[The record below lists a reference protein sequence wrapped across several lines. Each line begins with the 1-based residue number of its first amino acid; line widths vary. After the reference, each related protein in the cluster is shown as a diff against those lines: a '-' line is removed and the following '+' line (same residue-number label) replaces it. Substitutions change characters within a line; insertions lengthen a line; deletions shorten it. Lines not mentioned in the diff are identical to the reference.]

1 MLDELR
7 LLFRILSARSIAR
20 RYLVTNGFDG
30 GVAMLGL
37 LMGFRVG
44 PEVVLEVVVGAC
56 LATAVALGM
65 SGLTSAYI
73 SEAAEKQKEL
83 RELETAMLADLEQSA
98 HGRAARLMPVAIAL
112 VNGLSPFVIAL
123 LIMLPLWLGG
133 AGVAMPLPPLDASI
147 AVAFAAAFLLGVFV
161 GTISETFWLWAGLR
175 ATAVAGA
182 TAALILL
189 LAPR

>member
-7 LLFRILSARSIAR
+7 LLFRILRARSIAR

-44 PEVVLEVVVGAC
+44 PEVTLEVVVGAC

-133 AGVAMPLPPLDASI
+133 AGVEMPLPPLDASI

>member
-7 LLFRILSARSIAR
+7 LLFRILRARSIAR

-44 PEVVLEVVVGAC
+44 PDVALEVVVGAC
-56 LATAVALGM
+56 LATALALGM

-83 RELETAMLADLEQSA
+83 HELETAMLADLEQSA

-123 LIMLPLWLGG
+123 MIMLPLWLGG
-133 AGVAMPLPPLDASI
+133 AGVAMPLAPLDASI
-147 AVAFAAAFLLGVFV
+147 AVAFAAAFLLGVLV

-182 TAALILL
+182 TAGLILL
-189 LAPR
+189 LAPS